1 MGGVCFCRLVR
12 GIGSVGG
19 FCLEKCAGLQGSS
32 GNACL
37 GVLRRGHDSTTAD
50 HHGEPWAF
58 IVAVAERYTFRR
70 DWHEDECVSGLV
82 RHYQA
87 ALDGVLAA
95 DPWLEKCVRSC
106 SHCGIRFLTHPRN
119 VWRDVL
125 RCPFGC
131 RQEHRRQRASARSTA
146 YYQTDSGKGKK
157 KKLNCRRS
165 ERATVSSGNQPA
177 SPNDAPR
184 VPSPPE
190 NHAAPEHAT
199 HDSATTHEPEPATEP
214 ATQPATVTASSIS
227 RGHESQTAV
236 ADPAEHEHPEAVAE
250 LRVAGVVLDE
260 ARVAR
265 SPVLP
270 YVRMVASLI
279 EGRNIGLPE
288 LIQALQNAVRQHSIS
303 RRRRVDYVMH
313 YLNQHPP

>member
-1 MGGVCFCRLVR
+1 MA
-12 GIGSVGG
+12 GSVLGN
-19 FCLEKCAGLQGSS
+19 CEGLQGSS
-32 GNACL
+32 GKACL

-58 IVAVAERYTFRR
+58 IVAVAERFTFRR

-131 RQEHRRQRASARSTA
+131 RQQHRRQRASERSTA
-146 YYQTDSGKGKK
+146 YYQTAGGKSKK

-177 SPNDAPR
+177 S
-184 VPSPPE
+184 S
-190 NHAAPEHAT
+190 
-199 HDSATTHEPEPATEP
+199 
-214 ATQPATVTASSIS
+214 
-227 RGHESQTAV
+227 GHESQAATAG
-236 ADPAEHEHPEAVAE
+236 PAEQEHPEAGAE

-260 ARVAR
+260 ARIAR
-265 SPVLP
+265 SPMLP

-313 YLNQHPP
+313 CLNQHPP